1 MKDLCEKVLQYR
13 HSCKQFDENNKIPKE
28 NLDFILD
35 AGRRSASSFGMEPW
49 KFLVVQDQ
57 NLKQKIRPFC
67 WDQPQ
72 ITTCSDLVIILAK
85 IEELKPKGDYV
96 KKMFSRRPIS
106 QERIDAY
113 IELYGNHL
121 KDTMSSD
128 ENIYCWSARQCYIA
142 LSNMMNAAAAVGVDS
157 CAIEGFEKEN
167 VEKVLKLDTSK
178 YQLAVML
185 PLGYRVKEQP
195 TQVRR
200 DFDDVV
206 EFI

>member
-1 MKDLCEKVLQYR
+1 MKDLCEKVFAYR
-13 HSCKQFDENNKIPKE
+13 HACKLFDENNKIPKE
-28 NLDFILD
+28 NLEFILNSGIK
-35 AGRRSASSFGMEPW
+35 AASSFGMEPW

-57 NLKQKIRPFC
+57 RLKEKIRPYA
-67 WDQPQ
+67 WNQPQ

-85 IEELKPKGDYV
+85 IEELKPKHEYV
-96 KKMFSRRPIS
+96 KTMFSRRPLS
-106 QERIDAY
+106 QEKIDAY

-121 KDTMSSD
+121 KHTMSSD

-142 LSNMMNAAAAVGVDS
+142 LANMMNAAAAVGVDS

-167 VEKVLKLDTSK
+167 IENLLELNTSK

-195 TQVRR
+195 SQIRR
-200 DFDDVV
+200 SFDDVV